1 MHNINQ
7 YREPIALPARVMN
20 DLERIKALGN
30 INMYSKNQIL
40 VTCINLGYNSTAIWL
55 SDNFYL
61 YLKGMEKEFS

>member
-1 MHNINQ
+1 MHTINQ
-7 YREPIALPARVMN
+7 YREPIALPARVLK

-61 YLKGMEKEFS
+61 YLKGMEKEF

>member
-1 MHNINQ
+1 MHAINQ
-7 YREPIALPARVMN
+7 YREPIELPARVTQ

-61 YLKGMEKEFS
+61 YLKGMEKEF

>member
-1 MHNINQ
+1 MHTINQ
-7 YREPIALPARVMN
+7 YREPIELPNRVIK

-40 VTCINLGYNSTAIWL
+40 LTCINLGYNSTAIWL

-61 YLKGMEKEFS
+61 YLKRMEKEF

>member
-1 MHNINQ
+1 MHTINQ
-7 YREPIALPARVMN
+7 YREPIELPARVIK
-20 DLERIKALGN
+20 DLKRIKALGN

-61 YLKGMEKEFS
+61 YLKGMEKEF

>member
-1 MHNINQ
+1 MHTINQ
-7 YREPIALPARVMN
+7 YREPIELPDRVMN

-61 YLKGMEKEFS
+61 YLKRMEKEF